1 MEERHG
7 GVSVM
12 PEAHARG
19 EIEAVEAIGAW
30 CARAGLGPVAG
41 RVAAALMAHAGP
53 LDEGEVARCAGVS
66 RDEARTV
73 LDALVEMRLA
83 QRLPDTRVAWDDD
96 GWGHRLV
103 TAAPR
108 ARTLRAMLE
117 TLRPQC
123 ADVLARR
130 IEDALAFAR
139 FMEDEGPGLAT
150 RWDRASGAAA
160 RAAACA
166 CPTQA
171 GEGE

>member
-1 MEERHG
+1 
-7 GVSVM
+7 
-12 PEAHARG
+12 
-19 EIEAVEAIGAW
+19 
-30 CARAGLGPVAG
+30 
-41 RVAAALMAHAGP
+41 
-53 LDEGEVARCAGVS
+53 VS

-103 TAAPR
+103 SAAPR

-130 IEDALAFAR
+130 IEEALTFAR
-139 FMEDEGPGLAT
+139 FMEDEGPAL
-150 RWDRASGAAA
+150 AA
-160 RAAACA
+160 RWERVSGTAACAEACA
-166 CPTQA
+166 CPTPRD
-171 GEGE
+171 EGE

>member
-1 MEERHG
+1 MQEGHG
-7 GVSVM
+7 GVTVM

-19 EIEAVEAIGAW
+19 EIEAVEAIGGW

-53 LDEGEVARCAGVS
+53 LDTGEVARCAGVS
-66 RDEARTV
+66 REEARTV

-96 GWGHRLV
+96 GWGHRLA

-108 ARTLRAMLE
+108 ARTLRDMLE
-117 TLRPQC
+117 ALRPKC

-130 IEDALAFAR
+130 IEDALTFAR
-139 FMEDEGPGLAT
+139 FMEDEGPALSA
-150 RWDRASGAAA
+150 RWERACGTAA
-160 RAAACA
+160 RATGCGCPAAE
-166 CPTQA
+166 